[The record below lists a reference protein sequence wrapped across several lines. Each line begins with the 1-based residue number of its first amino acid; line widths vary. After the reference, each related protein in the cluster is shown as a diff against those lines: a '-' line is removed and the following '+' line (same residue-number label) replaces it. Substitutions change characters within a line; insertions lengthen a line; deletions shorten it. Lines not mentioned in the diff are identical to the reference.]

1 MCLKKFSIN
10 ICYFRVCFNQL
21 DIVED
26 TTALKVLKILSKNAQ
41 CVPQVFTVL
50 TLHEKNNK

>member
-10 ICYFRVCFNQL
+10 ICYFRVYFNQL

-41 CVPQVFTVL
+41 GVPQVFTVL